1 MDLARVF
8 ISHFEICPNL
18 LEASNSLV
26 LQFFLSFIFLE
37 DKLSLYSDQENVS
50 TNKSSYIHINL
61 VSCLHI
67 FSCSKKRSIFTSV
80 RVINFILKGVV

>member
-18 LEASNSLV
+18 LEVSNCLV

-37 DKLSLYSDQENVS
+37 DKLSLYSDRENVS

-61 VSCLHI
+61 VPCLHI
-67 FSCSKKRSIFTSV
+67 FFCSKKRSISTSV
-80 RVINFILKGVV
+80 RVINFILKGVA